1 MSRHGK
7 PADDSARLN
16 LVVPKIMK
24 GQIAEAKKVLR
35 VGSLSDCARHC
46 LAVGLEKI
54 LKGATRNEVV

>member
-24 GQIAEAKKVLR
+24 EQMSEARKVLR

-54 LKGATRNEVV
+54 LTRKNI

>member
-1 MSRHGK
+1 MSKHGK

-24 GQIAEAKKVLR
+24 EQMAEARKVLR

-54 LKGATRNEVV
+54 LRGAAHNEVV

>member
-1 MSRHGK
+1 MSKHGK

-35 VGSLSDCARHC
+35 AGSLSDCARHC

-54 LKGATRNEVV
+54 LKGATRNEIV